1 MGIYQLNNSL
11 RIHIDRSNI
20 LAIVRVASSE
30 ICATAHTDKELKI
43 VRGRL
48 AKGGREVKE
57 ERFTSF

>member
-1 MGIYQLNNSL
+1 MGSYQLNNSH
-11 RIHIDRSNI
+11 RIHTDRSNI
-20 LAIVRVASSE
+20 LAIIRVTSSE
-30 ICATAHTDKELKI
+30 FGATANTDKELKI

>member
-30 ICATAHTDKELKI
+30 IGATANTDKELKI

-48 AKGGREVKE
+48 AKGSQEVKE